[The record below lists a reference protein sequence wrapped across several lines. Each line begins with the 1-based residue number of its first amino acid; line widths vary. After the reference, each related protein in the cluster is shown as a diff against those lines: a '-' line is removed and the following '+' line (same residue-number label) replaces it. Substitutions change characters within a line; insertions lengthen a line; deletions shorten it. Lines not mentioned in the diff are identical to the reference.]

1 MTRVEDC
8 FEARGHAAITAT
20 HERSFE
26 ITREPHLTRRGDCI
40 VAVCA
45 SKGASDLSEEFKT
58 VARNDSAKITVLLSA
73 EGVEIQAFGRGSNKL
88 HFTHPTDLVARR
100 STYTCGRTLMISSN
114 VTAHDFPRRFI
125 HLIRNPNCRIAVRL
139 MAET

>member
-8 FEARGHAAITAT
+8 FEARGHTAITAT

-26 ITREPHLTRRGDCI
+26 ITRESHLTRRGDCI
-40 VAVCA
+40 VAICA
-45 SKGASDLSEEFKT
+45 SKGASDLSEEFKA

-73 EGVEIQAFGRGSNKL
+73 GGVEIEVFGRGSNEL

-114 VTAHDFPRRFI
+114 VTAHDFPRKFI

-139 MAET
+139 IAET